1 MTRPRR
7 PMLAFAFWLWLLLGI
22 LLAAALVFAGDTVS
36 TRCVF
41 AWDPTLEADL
51 AGYRLYVRPAMGR
64 YPTTPA
70 ADLTAPIT
78 SVSCAAAGVH
88 QSGDYAAQLTAYDA
102 VGNESAPSLE
112 VAFALDATPPGVP
125 TGVRITISTTVTVT
139 VP

>member
-7 PMLAFAFWLWLLLGI
+7 SMLAFALGLLLGI
-22 LLAAALVFAGDTVS
+22 LLAAALSLAGDTVS

-41 AWDPTLEADL
+41 AWDPNPEADL
-51 AGYRLYVRPAMGR
+51 AGYRLYVRPATGT

-70 ADLTAPIT
+70 ADITAPTT
-78 SVSCAAAGVH
+78 SVSCAAAGLV
-88 QSGDYAAQLTAYDA
+88 QSGDYAAVLTAYDA
-102 VGNESAPSLE
+102 IGNESAPSLE
-112 VAFALDATPPGVP
+112 VAFTVDASSPGVP